1 MCLSYNDSLP
11 KQRIGSTEIFWVVRK
26 WTTKSLLFLSS
37 CSCLAAD
44 LRGDCHVISYKND
57 ADRNL
62 NDSYGFLSFRHQPFL
77 RMATLTRPKPVL
89 DDTTHHI
96 QNDITSG
103 IPTPFPT
110 HASGLEELFDSRV
123 HEHSQLQ
130 ESGGEDLGE
139 SDLSD
144 NSLLVR
150 VESHR

>member
-1 MCLSYNDSLP
+1 M
-11 KQRIGSTEIFWVVRK
+11 
-26 WTTKSLLFLSS
+26 
-37 CSCLAAD
+37 
-44 LRGDCHVISYKND
+44 ISYKND
-57 ADRNL
+57 ADLNL
-62 NDSYGFLSFRHQPFL
+62 DDSYGFLSFRHQPFL
-77 RMATLTRPKPVL
+77 RMATLTRPKRVL

-110 HASGLEELFDSRV
+110 QASGLEELFDSRV

-150 VESHR
+150 V

>member
-1 MCLSYNDSLP
+1 M
-11 KQRIGSTEIFWVVRK
+11 
-26 WTTKSLLFLSS
+26 
-37 CSCLAAD
+37 
-44 LRGDCHVISYKND
+44 ISYKND
-57 ADRNL
+57 ADLNL
-62 NDSYGFLSFRHQPFL
+62 DDSYGFLSFRHQPFL
-77 RMATLTRPKPVL
+77 RMATLTRSKPVL

-110 HASGLEELFDSRV
+110 QASGLEELFDSRV

-150 VESHR
+150 V